1 MKEAFHKR
9 WHAFLKKCRQRNTS
23 TSKNMV
29 ERKWMTANL
38 HLKVSQTQ
46 LPSQHRTQVLLFRRC
61 ITNWFT
67 LKGYEQQMKKIGK
80 ASTNSSRWRYISLY
94 ITSLEHENLGHT
106 CGSPGTTRIQS
117 LHPWMRSCVMRGLT
131 LRATCT
137 ACVASLSMDVLRTS
151 DAAESWLMVL
161 SMPSHIFPRRLRGS
175 MQICT
180 LFAIKIKK
188 LGPMSKTTVSIEWY
202 QVRKLMTCSISTMPA
217 DLIWRTRWR

>member
-9 WHAFLKKCRQRNTS
+9 WHAFLKKCRQWSAS

-38 HLKVSQTQ
+38 HLKVSQTD
-46 LPSQHRTQVLLFRRC
+46 SQSGSYTDTVISNCHHKMVS
-61 ITNWFT
+61 T
-67 LKGYEQQMKKIGK
+67 LKRFEQQMRIFGK
-80 ASTNSSRWRYISLY
+80 ANTNSSRWRDISLH

-161 SMPSHIFPRRLRGS
+161 SMPSHIFPGGYGAQCRSLHC
-175 MQICT
+175 CT
-180 LFAIKIKK
+180 
-188 LGPMSKTTVSIEWY
+188 
-202 QVRKLMTCSISTMPA
+202 QN
-217 DLIWRTRWR
+217 